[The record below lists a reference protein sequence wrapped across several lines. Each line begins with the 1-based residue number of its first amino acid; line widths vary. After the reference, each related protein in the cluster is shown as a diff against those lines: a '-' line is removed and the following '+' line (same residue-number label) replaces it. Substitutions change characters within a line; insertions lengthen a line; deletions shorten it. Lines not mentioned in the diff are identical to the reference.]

1 MEHIHATPV
10 FGTMGWFIS
19 RNLVHDDSVTLFSP
33 ESYLPPTLQKE
44 SVTTI
49 MPIFQ
54 KANSRNR

>member
-33 ESYLPPTLQKE
+33 ESYLPPTLQKKNE
-44 SVTTI
+44 EKSYAVLSSI
-49 MPIFQ
+49 SQ
-54 KANSRNR
+54 DQ

>member
-33 ESYLPPTLQKE
+33 ESYLPPTLQKNE
-44 SVTTI
+44 EKSYAVLSSI
-49 MPIFQ
+49 SQ
-54 KANSRNR
+54 DR